1 MASAIIHLAVAKKL
15 LEKIHVENE
24 YDYYLG
30 SIAPDIAKQIGES
43 KDKSHFV
50 INTKEDIPNIK
61 LFIKRYPTFLYNSFN
76 LGYFT
81 HLYTDKIWYEEIL
94 PKFKSFS
101 SLKLLDGTILNLDEE
116 EMKSI
121 IYSDYTNINTK
132 IIEKYDLDL
141 SLFYNDFIEP
151 KTTLKEIPINELDIL
166 INKMGIIIEN
176 SKQKKTYTFDEY
188 LIYDFIEDVKDR
200 IIDEIY
206 KYQKD

>member
-30 SIAPDIAKQIGES
+30 SIAPDIAKQIGEK
-43 KDKSHFV
+43 KDKSHFI
-50 INTKEDIPNIK
+50 INTKEDIPNIR
-61 LFIKRYPTFLYNSFN
+61 LFTKRYPTFLYNSFN

-94 PKFKSFS
+94 PKFTNSA
-101 SLKLLDGTILNLDEE
+101 SLKLLDGTILNLDEKE
-116 EMKSI
+116 IKSI
-121 IYSDYTNINTK
+121 IYSDYTNINIK

-141 SLFYNDFIEP
+141 KLFYNEFIEP
-151 KTTLKEIPINELDIL
+151 KTTIKEIPINELDIL

-176 SKQKKTYTFDEY
+176 SKQEKTYSLDEY
-188 LIYDFIEDVKDR
+188 LVYNFIEDAKDR
-200 IIDEIY
+200 IINEIY

>member
-1 MASAIIHLAVAKKL
+1 MASAIIHLAVAKKI

-30 SIAPDIAKQIGES
+30 SIAPDIAKQIGQS
-43 KDKSHFV
+43 KDKSHFI

-61 LFIKRYPTFLYNSFN
+61 LFTKRYPTFLYNSFN

-81 HLYTDKIWYEEIL
+81 HLYTDKIWYEEIS
-94 PKFKSFS
+94 PTFKGSS
-101 SLKLLDGTILNLDEE
+101 SLKLLDGTIINVDED

-121 IYSDYTNINTK
+121 IYSDYTNINIK

-151 KTTLKEIPINELDIL
+151 KTTLKEIPTNELDII

-176 SKQKKTYTFDEY
+176 SKQEKTYSFDEY
-188 LIYDFIEDVKDR
+188 LVYDFIEDVKDR
-200 IIDEIY
+200 IIDEID

>member
-1 MASAIIHLAVAKKL
+1 MKTSTAI
-15 LEKIHVENE
+15 
-24 YDYYLG
+24 
-30 SIAPDIAKQIGES
+30 
-43 KDKSHFV
+43 
-50 INTKEDIPNIK
+50 IK

-94 PKFKSFS
+94 PNFKSFS
-101 SLKLLDGTILNLDEE
+101 SLKLLDGTIFNLDEE

-121 IYSDYTNINTK
+121 IYSDYTNINIK

-176 SKQKKTYTFDEY
+176 SKQEKTYTFDEY

>member
-1 MASAIIHLAVAKKL
+1 MASAIIHLAIAKKI
-15 LEKIHVENE
+15 LEKIDVENK

-43 KDKSHFV
+43 KDKSHF
-50 INTKEDIPNIK
+50 ILNTKEDIPNIK
-61 LFIKRYPTFLYNSFN
+61 LFTKRYPTFLYNSFN

-81 HLYTDKIWYEEIL
+81 HLYTDKVWYEEIV
-94 PKFKSFS
+94 PKFKSSS
-101 SLKLLDGTILNLDEE
+101 SLKLLDGTVLNLDEE

-121 IYSDYTNINTK
+121 IYSDYTNINIK

-151 KTTLKEIPINELDIL
+151 KTTIKEIPINELDIL

-176 SKQKKTYTFDEY
+176 SKQEKAYTFDEY
-188 LIYDFIEDVKDR
+188 LVYDFIEDVKDR

>member
-1 MASAIIHLAVAKKL
+1 MASAIIHLAVAKKI

-30 SIAPDIAKQIGES
+30 SIAPDIAKQIGQS
-43 KDKSHFV
+43 KDKSHFI

-61 LFIKRYPTFLYNSFN
+61 LFTKRYPTFLYNSFN

-81 HLYTDKIWYEEIL
+81 HLYTDKIWYEEIS
-94 PKFKSFS
+94 PTFKGSS
-101 SLKLLDGTILNLDEE
+101 SLKLLDGTIINVDED

-121 IYSDYTNINTK
+121 IYSDYTNINIK

-151 KTTLKEIPINELDIL
+151 KTTLKEIPTNELDII

-176 SKQKKTYTFDEY
+176 SKQEKTYSFDEY
-188 LIYDFIEDVKDR
+188 LVYDFIENVKDR
-200 IIDEIY
+200 IIDEID

>member
-1 MASAIIHLAVAKKL
+1 MASAIIHLAIAKKI
-15 LEKIHVENE
+15 LEKIDVENK

-43 KDKSHFV
+43 KDKSHF
-50 INTKEDIPNIK
+50 ILNTKEDIPNIK
-61 LFIKRYPTFLYNSFN
+61 LFTKRYPTFLYNSFN

-81 HLYTDKIWYEEIL
+81 HLYTDKVWYEEIV
-94 PKFKSFS
+94 PKFKSSS
-101 SLKLLDGTILNLDEE
+101 SLKLLDGTVLNLDEE

-121 IYSDYTNINTK
+121 IYSDYTNINIK

-141 SLFYNDFIEP
+141 SLFYNEFITP
-151 KTTLKEIPINELDIL
+151 KTTIKEIPINELDIL

-176 SKQKKTYTFDEY
+176 SKQEKAYTFDEY
-188 LIYDFIEDVKDR
+188 LVYDFIEDVKDR

>member
-1 MASAIIHLAVAKKL
+1 MASAIIHLAVAKKI

-94 PKFKSFS
+94 PKFTNSS
-101 SLKLLDGTILNLDEE
+101 SLKLLDGTILNLDEKE
-116 EMKSI
+116 IKSI
-121 IYSDYTNINTK
+121 IYSDYTNIK
-132 IIEKYDLDL
+132 H
-141 SLFYNDFIEP
+141 
-151 KTTLKEIPINELDIL
+151 
-166 INKMGIIIEN
+166 
-176 SKQKKTYTFDEY
+176 
-188 LIYDFIEDVKDR
+188 V
-200 IIDEIY
+200 
-206 KYQKD
+206 

>member
-1 MASAIIHLAVAKKL
+1 MASAIIHLAIAKKI

-30 SIAPDIAKQIGES
+30 SIAPDIAKQIGET
-43 KDKSHFV
+43 KDKSHF
-50 INTKEDIPNIK
+50 ILNTEENIPNLK
-61 LFIKRYPTFLYNSFN
+61 LFTKRYPTFLYNSFN

-81 HLYTDKIWYEEIL
+81 HLYTDKIWYEEIFS
-94 PKFKSFS
+94 KFKSIS
-101 SLKLLDGTILNLDEE
+101 SLKLMDGTIINVDEE
-116 EMKSI
+116 EMKAI
-121 IYSDYTNINTK
+121 IYSDYTNINIK
-132 IIEKYDLDL
+132 IIEKYNLDL
-141 SLFYNDFIEP
+141 SLFYNEFKLP

-176 SKQKKTYTFDEY
+176 SKQEKTYTFDEY
-188 LIYDFIEDVKDR
+188 IVYDFIEDVKDR